1 MSGELKVYDVR
12 VGGTTVQMKLS
23 EADARRRGVWQEPE
37 PAPKPAPKRKTP
49 AKNKKV
55 DIEDTASGGE

>member
-1 MSGELKVYDVR
+1 MNGELRVYDVKL
-12 VGGTTVQMKLS
+12 GSTTVQMKLS
-23 EADARRRGVWQEPE
+23 EADARRRGVWEEPE
-37 PAPKPAPKRKTP
+37 PAPKAKRKTS